1 MYSDN
6 FQNMYVYSCIKILR
20 GITTPMSTT
29 VDNNRKHLQCKFSQ
43 TKMAKYLVSKEEI
56 LNNDQWLKC

>member
-29 VDNNRKHLQCKFSQ
+29 VDNN
-43 TKMAKYLVSKEEI
+43 
-56 LNNDQWLKC
+56 